1 MLKKIIPLLFL
12 IISGCSTRENMF
24 SKSISEWDG
33 FDLFMFLVI
42 IIFPSIVGIIAL
54 STSKNKDDQNSIG
67 VLFIIY
73 IIFILIVATCSS

>member
-1 MLKKIIPLLFL
+1 MFKKIIPFFFL
-12 IISGCSTRENMF
+12 IISGCSSRENMF
-24 SKSISEWDG
+24 SKSISGWDG

-54 STSKNKDDQNSIG
+54 FTSKNKDDQNLIG
-67 VLFIIY
+67 VLFLIY